1 MVKRLSESHKR
12 EMVESFVNG
21 DDIKNI
27 SQRFNFSSQTITKQL
42 KNKLGEEEFK
52 KIRSKFSRKNKTNN
66 KSANSQLN
74 KNLGESID
82 INVKSLKMDETKEKH
97 DELSIHNSFFEVIP
111 LTEGVELNNQ
121 KDIASKAISDFE
133 LPEVVYILVDKKT
146 ELEPKMLKHY
156 PDWSFMPQEDLE
168 RMTLEI
174 YSDQKSARQSCSK
187 DQKLIK
193 IPNSQVFLIT
203 SKYLK
208 ARGITRII
216 FKDALLSI

>member
-1 MVKRLSESHKR
+1 
-12 EMVESFVNG
+12 MVESFVNG

-27 SQRFNFSSQTITKQL
+27 SERFNFSSQTITKQL

-52 KIRSKFSRKNKTNN
+52 NIRSKFSRKNKTNN
-66 KSANSQLN
+66 KSENSQLN

-82 INVKSLKMDETKEKH
+82 SNVKSFNMEETKEKH
-97 DELSIHNSFFEVIP
+97 DEISIHNSFFEVIP

-187 DQKLIK
+187 YQKLIK
-193 IPNSQVFLIT
+193 IPNSQVLLIA

-208 ARGITRII
+208 ARGISRII